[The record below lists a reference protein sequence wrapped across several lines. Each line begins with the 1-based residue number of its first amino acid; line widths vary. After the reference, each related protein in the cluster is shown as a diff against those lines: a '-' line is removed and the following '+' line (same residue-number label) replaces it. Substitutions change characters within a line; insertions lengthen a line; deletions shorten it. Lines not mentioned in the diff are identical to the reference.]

1 MLRLIASLLLGGVL
15 VTGAAAQDARFEGR
29 VVSAETGDPLV
40 GAAVALQGTVYG
52 ESTDADGEY
61 SFSAPPGDYVL
72 AASFVGFETV
82 RRDVRP
88 AAGATVRE
96 DFVLA
101 EAAAEIGNVVVT
113 GASRRAEKL
122 TESPATVSV
131 ISGADLEALPGT
143 SYEQALATVK
153 GVDFVRTGV
162 SGMGINARGFNSAFN
177 TKMLLLTDGRRQ
189 MIPGNGLPFANMNP
203 VIKEDIERVEVILG
217 PSSALYGANAH
228 NGIVNVITRDPRN
241 SEGLTLVAAGGGG
254 GEESSVYSFR
264 GRFAEAFA
272 GNRLAFKATG
282 EYTGGQDYAFVDTV
296 YVSVPA
302 PTPEAANFD
311 VEHLRGT
318 AELYASPVAD
328 TDVILSYGGSQNS
341 YLGPTNLGRNQIEDW
356 TLHQLQLRAVHPR
369 VFAQVYRTW
378 SNSGETFALQN
389 YALYTA
395 TLGQDPATARQSARF
410 IDKSRRTNAEAQ
422 ANYEIGGFRLIGG
435 LNYELETAVSEGTY
449 LSDTTGVDGLDFE
462 QYGVSAQV
470 ERDIVPSLRAV
481 VAGRYD
487 WQTNYGERF
496 SPKLGLVYTPVPG
509 NSVRVTYGE
518 AFVAP
523 TTLQQ
528 EIFIPSGSAGGIPIV
543 IRGNAGGFTTTG
555 TDGAVTE
562 IASIQPETVRT
573 FEVGYRGLPAENLFV
588 DVNAYLSDAEDF
600 ISPLTTLPGL
610 VTAIGDRQLS
620 QPEVV
625 LTYQNFGQVTSYGAD
640 LGVTYVLNDRVTVG
654 GTYSYFDADLDEASF
669 DLNND
674 GVVAPN
680 EVALN
685 TAGHKGSVTLTARD
699 FVRQGITGALT
710 VRGVSEYT
718 FVSGRHFASEQQEGQ
733 RVLLPVGSA
742 TVPFNYNYG
751 PLGGFIT
758 TDLSLGYRFSP
769 LLSLGVSVTNLFN
782 VEQREFVAAAPTPR
796 FVTLTLRT
804 DLPSFGR

>member
-1 MLRLIASLLLGGVL
+1 MLRTFASLLLGAL
-15 VTGAAAQDARFEGR
+15 LAAGASAQDARFEGR
-29 VVSAETGDPLV
+29 VTTAGTGEPLV
-40 GAAVALQGTVYG
+40 GATVALRGTVYG
-52 ESTDADGEY
+52 ESTDADGRY
-61 SFSAPPGDYVL
+61 SFSAPAGDYTL
-72 AASFVGFETV
+72 SASFVGFETQE
-82 RRDVRP
+82 RAVRP

-101 EAAAEIGNVVVT
+101 EGAAEIGNVVVT

-131 ISGADLEALPGT
+131 ISGADLDALPGT

-203 VIKEDIERVEVILG
+203 VIKEDVERVEVILG

-228 NGIVNVITRDPRN
+228 NGIVNVITKDPRN

-282 EYTGGQDYAFVDTV
+282 EYTGGQDYNFVDTV

-302 PTPEAANFD
+302 PTPENPNFD

-318 AELYASPVAD
+318 AELYASPAAD
-328 TDVILSYGGSQNS
+328 TDLILSYGGSRNS

-356 TLHQLQLRAVHPR
+356 TLHQLQLRAVHPN

-395 TLGQDPATARQSARF
+395 LLGQDPATARQSARF
-410 IDKSRRTNAEAQ
+410 VDKSSRTNAEAQ
-422 ANYEIGGFRLIGG
+422 ANYELYGFRLIGG

-449 LSDTTGVDGLDFE
+449 LSDTTGVGLDFE

-470 ERDIVPSLRAV
+470 ERDVVPSLRAV

-496 SPKLGLVYTPVPG
+496 SPKLGLVYTPVAG
-509 NSVRVTYGE
+509 NSFRVTYGE

-543 IRGNAGGFTTTG
+543 IRGNAGGFTTVG
-555 TDGAVTE
+555 TDGTTTE

-573 FEVGYRGLPAENLFV
+573 LEAGYRGLPVQNLFV
-588 DVNAYLSDAEDF
+588 DVNAYVSDAEDF

-640 LGVTYVLNDRVTVG
+640 FALTYLFTDRVSVA
-654 GTYSYFDADLDEASF
+654 GTYSYFDADLDEGSF
-669 DLNND
+669 DLNGD

-699 FVRQGITGALT
+699 FLRQGLTGALT

-718 FVSGRHFASEQQEGQ
+718 FVSGRHFASEEQEGR

-751 PLGGFIT
+751 PLGGFVT

-769 LLSLGVSVTNLFN
+769 LLSLGVSVTNLFG

-796 FVTLTLRT
+796 FVTATLRT